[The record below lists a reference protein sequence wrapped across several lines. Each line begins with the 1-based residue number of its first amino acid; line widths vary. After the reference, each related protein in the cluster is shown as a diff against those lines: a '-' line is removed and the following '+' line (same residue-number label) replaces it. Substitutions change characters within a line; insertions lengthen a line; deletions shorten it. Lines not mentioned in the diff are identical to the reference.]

1 VPGNYHPNS
10 LITKGFWLAGAYNIF
25 GVLTFSQ
32 FFTNTLLSATDP
44 AIFSWFGLIC
54 IMLWGAAYASVAKSY
69 QAVPYLVLLFFV
81 EKILYVMT
89 WLMWLTKNLDS
100 LPTLFADSPVTAIFY
115 SVYGAGDLVFGV
127 FFLWVVCNSCSK
139 RTESPLI

>member
-1 VPGNYHPNS
+1 
-10 LITKGFWLAGAYNIF
+10 
-25 GVLTFSQ
+25 
-32 FFTNTLLSATDP
+32 
-44 AIFSWFGLIC
+44 
-54 IMLWGAAYASVAKSY
+54 MSVAKSY

-127 FFLWVVCNSCSK
+127 FFLWVACNSCSK
-139 RTESPLI
+139 RTLEQLQSLQFVSLNPFDEHLNPL

>member
-1 VPGNYHPNS
+1 MPSNHHPNS
-10 LITKGFWLAGAYNIF
+10 LITKGFWLAGGYNIL

-32 FFTNTLLSATDP
+32 LFTNTLLSATDP
-44 AIFSWFGLIC
+44 AIFSWFGLIS

-81 EKILYVMT
+81 EKMLYVMT
-89 WLMWLTKNLDS
+89 WLMWLSKNLDS
-100 LPTLFADSPVTAIFY
+100 LPTLFAESPLTAIFY
-115 SVYGAGDLVFGV
+115 SIYGAGDLLFGL
-127 FFLWVVCNSCSK
+127 FFLWVACTSRAK

>member
-1 VPGNYHPNS
+1 MPSNHHPNS
-10 LITKGFWLAGAYNIF
+10 LITKGFWLAGAYNIL

-81 EKILYVMT
+81 EKMLYVMT
-89 WLMWLTKNLDS
+89 WLMWLSKNLDS
-100 LPTLFADSPVTAIFY
+100 LPTLFAESPVTAIFY
-115 SVYGAGDLVFGV
+115 STYGAGDLVFGV
-127 FFLWVVCNSCSK
+127 FFLWVACNSRSK
-139 RTESPLI
+139 LTESPLI

>member
-1 VPGNYHPNS
+1 MPGNYHPNS

-89 WLMWLTKNLDS
+89 WLMWLTNNLDS
-100 LPTLFADSPVTAIFY
+100 LPTLFADSPDRDFLFGLWRRR
-115 SVYGAGDLVFGV
+115 SGLWRVFSLGG
-127 FFLWVVCNSCSK
+127 LQ
-139 RTESPLI
+139 